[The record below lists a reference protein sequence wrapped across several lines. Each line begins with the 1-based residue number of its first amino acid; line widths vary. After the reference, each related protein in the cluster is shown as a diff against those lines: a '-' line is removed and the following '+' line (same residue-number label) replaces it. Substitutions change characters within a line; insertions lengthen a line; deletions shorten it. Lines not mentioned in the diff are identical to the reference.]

1 MKRYFLHLSRGRSLI
16 NLMFILPVFFALIP
30 MGFSPAQ
37 SNSADSL
44 TLKACYGIAYTNYPT
59 TKQRSYNKTV
69 NDLKLKNL
77 NVNYYPQILLRGQ
90 TSYQSDVPR
99 MTFIYP
105 QIQPEIPAKDRY
117 QLTLDL
123 KQNIWDG
130 GTTSSQKIAE
140 QQQLDIDNKKIEV
153 ELYSL

>member
-1 MKRYFLHLSRGRSLI
+1 MKRYFNYLFYGHCHAKVSSGSLVSAF
-16 NLMFILPVFFALIP
+16 LRLMMFILFALFVLIP
-30 MGFSPAQ
+30 MSFSRAQ
-37 SNSADSL
+37 SNGNDSL
-44 TLKACYGIAYTNYPT
+44 TLKTCYGIAYNNYPT
-59 TKQRSYNKTV
+59 TKQRGYNQTV

-77 NVNYYPQILLRGQ
+77 NVNYYPQILLKGQ

-117 QLTLDL
+117 QITLDL

-130 GTTSSQKIAE
+130 GTTSSQKIA
-140 QQQLDIDNKKIEV
+140 
-153 ELYSL
+153 